1 MHPLLVVVFLPVNL
15 LWLGTK
21 FYLLILVDIAR
32 YIFQLYKKNLS
43 LKTGFECANYANKK
57 KAIVLQRQPKSEE
70 EKNGSCINLSKK
82 KLQKTEMV
90 LILLSNIT
98 RVA

>member
-15 LWLGTK
+15 LWLVYSENK
-21 FYLLILVDIAR
+21 ILPANISGYCKVH
-32 YIFQLYKKNLS
+32 FQLYKKNLS

-82 KLQKTEMV
+82 
-90 LILLSNIT
+90 
-98 RVA
+98 